1 MHETASQAI
10 SRPAG
15 YVIMGVL
22 APTLKLRTCVKTTIT
37 RGRNMP
43 KTKALAVVLL
53 LIGTAIAPAAAQSD
67 GLAEPGV
74 LKVGLIPAEDARAV
88 VRQSKDVMDQV
99 GKSLNM
105 KTEVFVGSDYNATIE
120 ALRSNKIDVAL
131 MGAFGYVLATTQ
143 APVEAF
149 AITVTA
155 KSGTPDYHSIII
167 ARSDASDL
175 TSLESVRGHTFAFV
189 DPSSTSGSLMP
200 SAAMLDAKI
209 VPEKDLKK
217 VIYSGGHD
225 ASIIAVAEGKVDAAS
240 VADRIFQGACDKKL
254 VDCTKIKVIWTSPAI
269 PNDPL
274 FYRKAISAPMKAKI
288 ADAFFAIKNLTFGEM
303 GMVARFAPAND
314 QTYDIIRGIAK
325 TLNLDLTK
333 MK

>member
-1 MHETASQAI
+1 MLRTATAI
-10 SRPAG
+10 SLTLFVLG
-15 YVIMGVL
+15 SVI
-22 APTLKLRTCVKTTIT
+22 
-37 RGRNMP
+37 
-43 KTKALAVVLL
+43 
-53 LIGTAIAPAAAQSD
+53 PAAAAQPD
-67 GLAEPGV
+67 GLAEAGV

-88 VRQSKDVMDQV
+88 VRQSRDVMDQIS
-99 GKSLNM
+99 KTLQM

-149 AITVTA
+149 AVTVTA
-155 KSGTPDYHSIII
+155 KSNSPDYYSIII
-167 ARSDASDL
+167 ARSDAADL
-175 TSLESVRGHTFAFV
+175 TSLDSLKGHTFAFV

-200 SAAMLDAKI
+200 SAAMVEHNI

-225 ASIIAVAEGKVDAAS
+225 ASIIAVAEGKVEAAA

-254 VDCTKIKVIWTSPAI
+254 IDCSKIKIVWKSPAI

-274 FYRKAISAPMKAKI
+274 FYRKSLSDDMKKKIREAFYAIHG
-288 ADAFFAIKNLTFGEM
+288 LTFGEM
-303 GMVARFAPAND
+303 GTVARFAPASD
-314 QTYDIIRGIAK
+314 QTYDVVRTIAK

>member
-1 MHETASQAI
+1 MVRFNQAVALSTLVVGATLSLAS
-10 SRPAG
+10 
-15 YVIMGVL
+15 
-22 APTLKLRTCVKTTIT
+22 
-37 RGRNMP
+37 
-43 KTKALAVVLL
+43 
-53 LIGTAIAPAAAQSD
+53 PAAAADD
-67 GLAEPGV
+67 GLAEPGT
-74 LKVGLIPAEDARAV
+74 LKVGIIPAEDARAV

-99 GKSLNM
+99 GKTLGI

-120 ALRSNKIDVAL
+120 ALRANKVDVAL

-149 AITVTA
+149 AVTVT
-155 KSGTPDYHSIII
+155 KSGNSPDYHSIII
-167 ARSDASDL
+167 AKKDASDL
-175 TSLESVRGHTFAFV
+175 TSLQSLRGHTFAFV

-200 SAAMLDAKI
+200 KSAMVEAKI
-209 VPEKDLKK
+209 DPEKDLKK

-240 VADRIFQGACDKKL
+240 VADRIYANACAKKA
-254 VDCTKIKVIWTSPAI
+254 VDCSKIKVIWTSPAI

-274 FYRKAISAPMKAKI
+274 FYRKALSPDMKKKI
-288 ADAFFAIKNLTFGEM
+288 ADAFYAIHDLTFGEM
-303 GMVARFAPAND
+303 GTVARFAPATD
-314 QTYDIIRGIAK
+314 STYDVVRGIAK